1 MLLRRILL
9 LVGVTASAAA
19 TLGLTGCAGLNK
31 TTAEVRSFGEWP
43 AGRAPGAYVF
53 ERLPS
58 QSQPGSQAAEMEALA
73 AVALATA
80 GFKPAANPAAADVV
94 VAIGARVTRTDYS
107 PWDDPL
113 WLRWNAPLYAWRY
126 GYPPR
131 GFVHPFFPERRFER
145 EVALLLRDKATGQ
158 PLFEARASN
167 DGMTMGS
174 EQNLRDLFSAALSD
188 FPKAEP
194 MPRWVTVQSTP

>member
-1 MLLRRILL
+1 MLLRRTL
-9 LVGVTASAAA
+9 LVASATA

-31 TTAEVRSFGEWP
+31 TSAEVRSFGEWP
-43 AGRAPGAYVF
+43 SGRAPGAYVF

-73 AVALATA
+73 AVALDKA
-80 GFKPAANPAAADVV
+80 GFKPAADPTAADVV
-94 VAIGARVTRTDYS
+94 VSIGARVTRTDTS

-126 GYPPR
+126 GYAPR
-131 GFVHPFFPERRFER
+131 GFVNPLFTERRFER

-167 DGMTMGS
+167 DGWTMGS
-174 EQNLRDLFSAALSD
+174 DKNLRDLFTAALSD

-194 MPRWVTVQSTP
+194 KPRWVTVQSAP